1 MNKNLASH
9 SSGVKLTDA
18 MALCLR
24 RAAVSQ
30 AFGLQ
35 GGAVVHIFDSLE
47 RHGIN
52 VIYVHH
58 EQAAAL
64 AAVAHAKVTG
74 EIGCV
79 VVTTGP
85 GSTNA
90 ITGLLAAWQD
100 SIPCI
105 FISGQVRSN
114 HLSYGKAVRQVGT
127 QEANIV
133 EIVKKVTKFA
143 TVVEEPRE
151 FHNVIMKA
159 LAIAKEGRPG
169 PVWIDLPLNFQW
181 EEVDLPDLNNEEL
194 AAGNASILPKA
205 KTSDV
210 ENVLEHIRISKKP
223 LFVLGYGVR
232 LAGAVRL
239 IIKCLEEMQINFVTT
254 WTASDLTATEHE
266 LNLGIIGMS
275 GQRGANKAMFESDL
289 IICAGTHLGVPHTT
303 TLYESYAPNAK
314 KIIINIDADQLKHLN
329 VHFDF
334 KYLADLND
342 FFSILKPVE
351 IHASSR
357 HWNGAA
363 LKELNWYDPETINR
377 PNSNIFIRNLCLRIK
392 ERKCVIVDGGGTALY
407 AGFQAAQLNA
417 GDRVV
422 CSSAISSMGTGLA
435 ETVGAASSSQFEKY
449 ITVIGDGSM
458 LMNVQD
464 LQTIKQLNINTIIV
478 IINNNGY
485 LAIRQ
490 TQETFLEGRLHGTH
504 PDWGLTMPCFRKI
517 AMAFDI
523 QYSRLDS
530 HQEMEA
536 CIEKLVSRDG
546 PQICEVIVDEDQPV
560 LFKQGYRSNS
570 DGTFSPCT
578 LEEMYPFT

>member
-1 MNKNLASH
+1 MNKNPGSY

-18 MALCLR
+18 MAFCLR
-24 RAAVSQ
+24 RAGVSQ

-100 SIPCI
+100 SIPCV

-114 HLSYGKAVRQVGT
+114 HLSYGKPVRQVGT

-133 EIVKKVTKFA
+133 DIVKKITKFA
-143 TVVEEPRE
+143 TVIEEPAE
-151 FHNVIMKA
+151 FHNVLMKA
-159 LAIAKEGRPG
+159 IAIAKEGRPG

-181 EEVDLPDLNNEEL
+181 EKIDLPDLNNEEFP
-194 AAGNASILPKA
+194 AGEAPTLPKA
-205 KTSDV
+205 KTADV
-210 ENVLEHIRISKKP
+210 GDFLEHIRISKKP
-223 LFVLGYGVR
+223 LFVLGFGVR
-232 LAGAVRL
+232 LAGAERL
-239 IIKCLEEMQINFVTT
+239 IIKFLEKMQINFVTT
-254 WTASDLTATEHE
+254 WTASDLTATEHK

-303 TLYESYAPNAK
+303 TLYESYAANAK
-314 KIIINIDADQLKHLN
+314 KIIINVDDEQLKHLN
-329 VHFDF
+329 VYFDL
-334 KYLADLND
+334 KYSAHLND
-342 FFSILKPVE
+342 FFSILEPVDIRE
-351 IHASSR
+351 SSR
-357 HWNGAA
+357 QWDTEA
-363 LKELNWYDPETINR
+363 LKEMNWYEPETKNR

-392 ERKCVIVDGGGTALY
+392 ERKCVIIDGGGTALY
-407 AGFQAAQLNA
+407 AGFQSAQLNA

-435 ETVGAASSSQFEKY
+435 ETVGAASSRQFEKY

-464 LQTIKQLNINTIIV
+464 LQTIKHLNINTIIV

-517 AMAFDI
+517 AAAFDI
-523 QYSRLDS
+523 KYSRLDS

-536 CIEKLVSRDG
+536 CIERLVMQDG
-546 PQICEVIVDEDQPV
+546 PQICEVMVDEDQPV
-560 LFKQGYRSNS
+560 LFKQGYITNP